1 MKFCKYCGKQIPSGE
16 TCSCQKQEDVEVTEE
31 TLIDLGLTDDVVIT
45 TGSSEEA
52 KLIDIQEQPDKEYK
66 YCSNCGK
73 RILEGE
79 ICSCQEEVIV
89 KETIVNDSVNSL
101 KEFLTTF
108 FKSPSDAITNYL
120 KKDSFNTSL
129 FILFI
134 FLVSTTLFSTLIF
147 ISSSTIEIFGHLK
160 VLATTMDIIIY
171 AIKNLIS
178 NILEIVLLTI
188 TMLIFLRSKKVSIKD
203 TFNATALSMLPI
215 ILFNVIGFPFGILKI
230 SIYSTITLIGYISS
244 ILIIEDSIKNYF
256 KVDENKVFITLIS
269 IISTVLILNNL
280 LSLIIK

>member
-16 TCSCQKQEDVEVTEE
+16 TCSCQKQEEEEVTEE

-45 TGSSEEA
+45 TGSANEA

-79 ICSCQEEVIV
+79 ICSCQEEEIV
-89 KETIVNDSVNSL
+89 KETIVNDSVNAL
-101 KEFLTTF
+101 KEFLSTF
-108 FKSPSDAITNYL
+108 FKAPSNAVVNYL

-134 FLVSTTLFSTLIF
+134 FLISTTLFQTLIF
-147 ISSSTIEIFGHLK
+147 TSNSTIEIFGHLK
-160 VLATTMDIIIY
+160 VFATTMDIIIY
-171 AIKNLIS
+171 ALKNLIS
-178 NILEIVLLTI
+178 NILQVVFLTVTI
-188 TMLIFLRSKKVSIKD
+188 MIFLRSKNVSIKD
-203 TFNATALSMLPI
+203 TFNASALSLLPI
-215 ILFNVIGFPFGILKI
+215 ILFNVIAFPFGILKI

-244 ILIIEDSIKNYF
+244 ILIIDESIRNYF

-269 IISTVLILNNL
+269 ITSTVLILNNL
-280 LSLIIK
+280 LVLIIK